1 MAYVTIIPSGQEWVF
16 HSIYKYAFPHLY
28 SVPVCARSCLV
39 PTDEVPSEYS
49 PMENLILT
57 KNHFKKSTVM
67 LCTFHG
73 IWMAFKKAIAKTY
86 ANQDVAILYSEL
98 QQHTQHEV
106 PNRIIP
112 TRMFCYSR

>member
-1 MAYVTIIPSGQEWVF
+1 
-16 HSIYKYAFPHLY
+16 
-28 SVPVCARSCLV
+28 
-39 PTDEVPSEYS
+39 
-49 PMENLILT
+49 
-57 KNHFKKSTVM
+57 M